1 MISTY
6 LWMKGGELD
15 EEIDDSDFQ
24 DEKKKLYKVSYRSGT
39 KITRMYDNS
48 NSSGSNKKSSRQQAF
63 LLYCFKIFVSE
74 KCPIKQNLRDSW
86 RESYL

>member
-15 EEIDDSDFQ
+15 EEIDDIDFQ

-39 KITRMYDNS
+39 KITRMYDNI
-48 NSSGSNKKSSRQQAF
+48 NSSGSNKKSSRQQS
-63 LLYCFKIFVSE
+63 ISFVLF
-74 KCPIKQNLRDSW
+74 QNLCF
-86 RESYL
+86 